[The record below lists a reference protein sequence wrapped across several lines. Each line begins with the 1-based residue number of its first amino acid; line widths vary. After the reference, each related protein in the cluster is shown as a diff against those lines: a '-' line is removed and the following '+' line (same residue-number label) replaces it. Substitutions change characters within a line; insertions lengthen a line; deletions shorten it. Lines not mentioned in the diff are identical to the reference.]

1 MSTWTRRLLLIPTL
15 LVLAMNP
22 VSSSAG
28 KVKKRKISLNKTK
41 EQFQSDFFE
50 FSSELFKWTAYFA
63 SLQKSEDEPVREI
76 YFRVSQ
82 DKLMRF
88 TGLFE
93 QYRDVLVA
101 IDSFSDLHQISNIN
115 IVPQEI
121 YDFIR
126 DRFSI
131 KTLRDK
137 IDPNLLLIKLIGGEF
152 DFGKGKKANI
162 DSFIECVKHIDMNSW
177 LPVKK
182 FIRNFQDTL
191 ALDARLSQQLGR
203 TLLPLAHYYY
213 QYMDVISRLRIFKE
227 LVLDAP
233 YIDIG
238 GKDRDQDIDNVA
250 IKIFQNSGPVMI
262 KLLQQL
268 QEEVIGDSP
277 MTRVLAGLKDSK
289 PMSIS
294 KAERMT
300 RQEIFKQ
307 TGRRDLEGF
316 EFRKEPLGIASIAQT
331 HLFKYRGRDYVV
343 KIQKDKIADVFSRE
357 RENLKRLVS
366 SESIFDKGMKQ
377 KIHNTN
383 VGIFEEID
391 FNNERNNISTG
402 LTSYTNFENNITTVE
417 NPRNLSNVAARG
429 SEDVLIM
436 TVAKGEPLGKVMSRS
451 DPDEIKR
458 AYLAMQRLYEQF
470 LLTAFDPNL
479 SQNTYHGD
487 LHRENIFF
495 DANSD
500 LVTLIDFGNA
510 GKLSG
515 FMRKSILNILFHT
528 KQTESDDEATIDQAI
543 IDLAQVLQNFVLK
556 YNKSRIKQSMVTGPL
571 IKSYFKVCFNP
582 NNTIQEKTYESRELQ
597 SKQLELEAAKRQL
610 ELLIEKNDFPI
621 SPEKIEIIQDDIDF
635 IKALVGNCLNGPTS
649 PLLSALASDAL
660 ISDKLNL
667 VFGELL
673 KNGIAMPKELIFFN
687 KSKSLLE
694 GILMNLAQ
702 SLDRANVDYAY
713 VEPDDIYKSVL
724 EKIDINIKANQEELA
739 RASAN
744 DDESSQISS
753 EEDAQLESN

>member
-1 MSTWTRRLLLIPTL
+1 MIVWARKFLLIPML
-15 LVLAMNP
+15 LVLFIEP
-22 VSSSAG
+22 TTSAAA
-28 KVKKRKISLNKTK
+28 KAKKRHISLNKTK
-41 EQFQSDFFE
+41 EQFQSEFFE

-63 SLQKSEDEPVREI
+63 SLQKSKDEPVREI
-76 YFRVSQ
+76 YFRV
-82 DKLMRF
+82 DYEKLIRF
-88 TGLFE
+88 SSLFE

-101 IDSFSDLHQISNIN
+101 IDSFPDLHQIYNIN
-115 IVPQEI
+115 IVPQQV
-121 YDFIR
+121 YDFMR
-126 DRFSI
+126 DRFSL
-131 KTLRDK
+131 KKLNDK
-137 IDPNLLLIKLIGGEF
+137 IDPNLLLIKLVGGEL
-152 DFGKGKKANI
+152 DFGNGKKAHI
-162 DSFIECVKHIDMNSW
+162 DSFIECVRDLDMNAW
-177 LPVKK
+177 LPVRK
-182 FIRNFQDTL
+182 FIINFQDTL

-238 GKDRDQDIDNVA
+238 GKDREQDIDNVA

-289 PMSIS
+289 PMSVS

-300 RQEIFKQ
+300 RLEIFKQ
-307 TGRRDLEGF
+307 TGRRNLEGF

-343 KIQKDKIADVFSRE
+343 KIQKDKIADVFARE

-383 VGIFEEID
+383 EGIFEEID
-391 FNNERNNISTG
+391 FNNERNNIALG
-402 LTSYTNFENNITTVE
+402 FASYTDFANKITTVE
-417 NPRNLSNVAARG
+417 NPRGLSSIGVNG

-436 TVAKGEPLGKVMSRS
+436 SLAKGEPLGKVMTRS
-451 DPDEIKR
+451 DPDELKR
-458 AYLAMQRLYEQF
+458 AYLGVQRLYKQF
-470 LLTAFDPNL
+470 LITAFDPSL

-495 DANSD
+495 DVNSD

-510 GKLSG
+510 GKLNG
-515 FMRKSILNILFHT
+515 FMRKSILNILFQT
-528 KQTESDDEATIDQAI
+528 KQTESTEETI
-543 IDLAQVLQNFVLK
+543 IDKAILNLAKVLQDFVLK
-556 YNKSRIKQSMVTGPL
+556 HNKKRIKQSLVTGPL

-582 NNTIQEKTYESRELQ
+582 HNTIQEKNYESKELQ
-597 SKQLELEAAKRQL
+597 AKQIELEGAKRQI
-610 ELLIEKNDFPI
+610 ELLINKNEFPI
-621 SPEKIEIIQDDIDF
+621 SPEKIDIIQDDIDF

-660 ISDKLNL
+660 ISDKLNI
-667 VFGELL
+667 VFSELL

-694 GILMNLAQ
+694 GILMNLSQ
-702 SLDRANVDYAY
+702 SLDRSNTEYVY

-724 EKIDINIKANQEELA
+724 EKIDVNVRANQEELKNTA
-739 RASAN
+739 EY
-744 DDESSQISS
+744 DDDSSQASS
-753 EEDAQLESN
+753 QTEVRR

>member
-1 MSTWTRRLLLIPTL
+1 MRTWIRKFLLIQIL
-15 LVLAMNP
+15 LGLALSPNA
-22 VSSSAG
+22 SLAG
-28 KVKKRKISLNKTK
+28 KIKKRKISLNKSK
-41 EQFQSDFFE
+41 DQFQRDFFD
-50 FSSELFKWTAYFA
+50 FSAELFKWTAYFA
-63 SLQKSEDEPVREI
+63 SLQKTEDEPVREI
-76 YFRVSQ
+76 YFRVEQ

-88 TGLFE
+88 ASLFE

-101 IDSFSDLHQISNIN
+101 IDTFSDLYQISNIS
-115 IVPQEI
+115 IVPQKV
-121 YDFIR
+121 YDFMR
-126 DRFSI
+126 DRFAI
-131 KTLRDK
+131 KTLKDK

-152 DFGKGKKANI
+152 DFGKGKRAHI
-162 DSFIECVKHIDMNSW
+162 DSFIECVRDIDMNSW
-177 LPVKK
+177 LPVRK

-191 ALDARLSQQLGR
+191 ALDARLSQQLGK
-203 TLLPLAHYYY
+203 TLLPLANYYY

-227 LVLDAP
+227 MVLDAP
-233 YIDIG
+233 YIDIS

-289 PMSIS
+289 PMSVS

-300 RQEIFKQ
+300 RQEIFRQ
-307 TGRRDLEGF
+307 TGRRDLVSF

-331 HLFKYRGRDYVV
+331 HLFKYRGNHYVV
-343 KIQKDKIADVFSRE
+343 KIQKDKIADVFARE
-357 RENLKRLVS
+357 RDNLKKLVA

-383 VGIFEEID
+383 VGIFEEIN
-391 FNNERNNISTG
+391 FNNERNNITMG
-402 LTSYTNFENNITTVE
+402 QASYTNFENNIATVE
-417 NPRNLSNVAARG
+417 NPVNLSSAPG

-436 TVAKGEPLGKVMSRS
+436 TVAKGEPLGKVMARA
-451 DPDEIKR
+451 DADELKR

-470 LLTAFDPNL
+470 LITAFDPNSNL
-479 SQNTYHGD
+479 NAYHGD

-495 DANSD
+495 DINSE
-500 LVTLIDFGNA
+500 LTTLIDFGNA
-510 GKLSG
+510 GKLNG

-528 KQTESDDEATIDQAI
+528 KQTESDQEAVIDRAI
-543 IDLAQVLQNFVLK
+543 LDLAKVLQDFVIK
-556 YNKSRIKQSMVTGPL
+556 YNKDRIKQSMVTGPL

-582 NNTIQEKTYESRELQ
+582 HNTIQEKTYESRELQ
-597 SKQLELEAAKRQL
+597 SKKLELESAKRQL
-610 ELLIEKNDFPI
+610 ELLLDKKDFPI
-621 SPEKIEIIQDDIDF
+621 SPEKIDIIQDDIDF

-694 GILMNLAQ
+694 GILMNISQ
-702 SLDRANVDYAY
+702 SLDRLKADYTY

-724 EKIDINIKANQEELA
+724 EKIDVNIKANEEELK
-739 RASAN
+739 N
-744 DDESSQISS
+744 LDNTDDDLSQTSVESR
-753 EEDAQLESN
+753 

>member
-1 MSTWTRRLLLIPTL
+1 MSIWTRKIVLIPML
-15 LVLAMNP
+15 LVLASN
-22 VSSSAG
+22 STTTSAG
-28 KVKKRKISLNKTK
+28 KIKKRCISLNKTK
-41 EQFQSDFFE
+41 EQFQREFFDF
-50 FSSELFKWTAYFA
+50 SAELFKWTAYFT
-63 SLQKSEDEPVREI
+63 SLQRSQDEPVREI
-76 YFRVSQ
+76 YFRV
-82 DKLMRF
+82 DYEKLIRF
-88 TGLFE
+88 SSLFE

-101 IDSFSDLHQISNIN
+101 IDSFPDLHQISNIN
-115 IVPQEI
+115 MVPQQV
-121 YDFIR
+121 YDFMR

-131 KTLRDK
+131 KKLNDK
-137 IDPNLLLIKLIGGEF
+137 IDPNLLLIKLVGGEL
-152 DFGKGKKANI
+152 DFGNGRKAHI
-162 DSFIECVKHIDMNSW
+162 DSFIECVRDMDMNAW
-177 LPVKK
+177 LPVRK
-182 FIRNFQDTL
+182 FILNFQDTL

-289 PMSIS
+289 PMSVS

-307 TGRRDLEGF
+307 TGRKNLEGF

-331 HLFKYRGRDYVV
+331 HLIKYRGRDYVV
-343 KIQKDKIADVFSRE
+343 KIQKDKIADVFARE

-383 VGIFEEID
+383 EGIFEEID
-391 FNNERNNISTG
+391 FNNERNNIAIG
-402 LTSYTNFENNITTVE
+402 FTSYTNMENKITTVE
-417 NPRNLSNVAARG
+417 NPRGLSSTGKNG
-429 SEDVLIM
+429 SDDVLIM
-436 TVAKGEPLGKVMSRS
+436 SLAKGEPLGKVMARS
-451 DPDEIKR
+451 DPDELKR
-458 AYLAMQRLYEQF
+458 AYRGVQRLYEQF
-470 LLTAFDPNL
+470 LITAFDPNL
-479 SQNTYHGD
+479 IENTYHGD

-495 DANSD
+495 DIDSE
-500 LVTLIDFGNA
+500 LVSLIDFGNA
-510 GKLSG
+510 GKLNG
-515 FMRKSILNILFHT
+515 FMRKSILNILFQT
-528 KQTESDDEATIDQAI
+528 KQTESDEETVIDQAI
-543 IDLAQVLQNFVLK
+543 LSLSKVLQDFVLK
-556 YNKSRIKQSMVTGPL
+556 HNRKRIKQSLVTGPL

-582 NNTIQEKTYESRELQ
+582 HNTIQEKNHESRELQ
-597 SKQLELEAAKRQL
+597 NKQIELESAKRQM
-610 ELLIEKNDFPI
+610 ELLIKKNDFPI
-621 SPEKIEIIQDDIDF
+621 SPDKIDIIQDDIDF

-649 PLLSALASDAL
+649 PLLSALASDVL
-660 ISDKLNL
+660 ISDKLNI

-694 GILMNLAQ
+694 GIMMNLSQ
-702 SLDRANVDYAY
+702 SLDRSNAEYTY
-713 VEPDDIYKSVL
+713 IEPDDIYKSVL
-724 EKIDINIKANQEELA
+724 EKIDVNIKANEEEL
-739 RASAN
+739 RKTEGN
-744 DDESSQISS
+744 DDELSQSSSQG
-753 EEDAQLESN
+753 DV

>member
-1 MSTWTRRLLLIPTL
+1 MSIWTRTFLLIPL
-15 LVLAMNP
+15 FLMLVINP
-22 VSSSAG
+22 ASSSAG
-28 KVKKRKISLNKTK
+28 RIKKRKISLNKTK

-50 FSSELFKWTAYFA
+50 FSAELFKWTAYFA
-63 SLQKSEDEPVREI
+63 SLQRSEDEPVREI
-76 YFRVSQ
+76 YFRVEHE
-82 DKLMRF
+82 KLMRF
-88 TGLFE
+88 TSLFE

-101 IDSFSDLHQISNIN
+101 IDSFPDLHQISNIS
-115 IVPQEI
+115 IVPQKV
-121 YDFIR
+121 YDFMR
-126 DRFSI
+126 DRFAI
-131 KTLRDK
+131 KSLNAK
-137 IDPNLLLIKLIGGEF
+137 IDSNLLLIKLVGGEF
-152 DFGKGKKANI
+152 DFGNGKKAHI
-162 DSFIECVKHIDMNSW
+162 DSFIECVKQIDMNAW
-177 LPVKK
+177 LPVRK

-191 ALDARLSQQLGR
+191 ALDARLSQQLGK

-227 LVLDAP
+227 LVIDAP

-250 IKIFQNSGPVMI
+250 IRIFQNSGPVMI

-289 PMSIS
+289 PMSVS

-300 RQEIFKQ
+300 RQEIFRQ

-343 KIQKDKIADVFSRE
+343 KIQKDKIADVFARE

-391 FNNERNNISTG
+391 FNNERNNIALG
-402 LTSYTNFENNITTVE
+402 LQSYTNFENNIATVE
-417 NPRNLSNVAARG
+417 NPPNLSSGFARG

-436 TVAKGEPLGKVMSRS
+436 SLAKGEPLGKVMTRS

-458 AYLAMQRLYEQF
+458 AYLAIQRLYEQF
-470 LLTAFDPNL
+470 LITAFDPNL

-495 DANSD
+495 DVNSE

-510 GKLSG
+510 GKLNG

-528 KQTESDDEATIDQAI
+528 KQTESDEESTIDRAI
-543 IDLAQVLQNFVLK
+543 IELAQVLQDFVLK
-556 YNKSRIKQSMVTGPL
+556 YNKKRIKESLETGPL

-582 NNTIQEKTYESRELQ
+582 NNTIQEKIYESRELQ
-597 SKQLELEAAKRQL
+597 AKLLELEAAKRQL
-610 ELLIEKNDFPI
+610 ELRLNMSDFHIP
-621 SPEKIEIIQDDIDF
+621 PEKIDIIQDDIDF

-673 KNGIAMPKELIFFN
+673 KNGIAMPKQLIFFN

-694 GILMNLAQ
+694 GILMNLSQTLERSNA
-702 SLDRANVDYAY
+702 DYEY

-724 EKIDINIKANQEELA
+724 EKIDINIKENQEELA
-739 RASAN
+739 NASGSSE
-744 DDESSQISS
+744 ESSVHSL
-753 EEDAQLESN
+753 EEDAQP